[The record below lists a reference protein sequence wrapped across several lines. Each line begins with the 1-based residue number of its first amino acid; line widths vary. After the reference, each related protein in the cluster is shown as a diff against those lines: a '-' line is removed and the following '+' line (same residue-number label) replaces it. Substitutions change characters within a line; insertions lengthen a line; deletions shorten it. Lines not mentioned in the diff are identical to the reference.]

1 MQTGDREGVFN
12 NLKIEKWKSTL
23 TAQTNGEKNPAF
35 AVELVCFL
43 IILTFHVKYLL
54 FLIFLLVSELSL

>member
-35 AVELVCFL
+35 AVELVFSNNINISC
-43 IILTFHVKYLL
+43 
-54 FLIFLLVSELSL
+54 